1 MISVWWGVK
10 GVVHWE
16 LLPEKSTITAST
28 YRTQLIKLST
38 KLKDNRTEKGKIY
51 FQHDNARPHIAKE
64 VKRTN
69 ISKTHIIII
78 SDRFLSAN
86 F

>member
-51 FQHDNARPHIAKE
+51 FQHDIDE
-64 VKRTN
+64 SYCLCV
-69 ISKTHIIII
+69 IVDIYFYVFIILFIY
-78 SDRFLSAN
+78 
-86 F
+86 